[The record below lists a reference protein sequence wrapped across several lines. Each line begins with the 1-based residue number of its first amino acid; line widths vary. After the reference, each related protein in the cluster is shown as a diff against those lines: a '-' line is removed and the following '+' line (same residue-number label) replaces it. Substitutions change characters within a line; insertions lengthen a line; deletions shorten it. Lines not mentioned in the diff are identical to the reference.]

1 MKEMSGC
8 CKQNKLQVMNEH
20 NKRNRKN
27 EPDANDTHKRMTRTA
42 RNTIEES
49 SEDCKLK
56 LEQRTETHAKRIETK
71 RNFAKKT

>member
-1 MKEMSGC
+1 MKAMSGC

-27 EPDANDTHKRMTRTA
+27 EPDVNDTHKRMTRTA

-49 SEDCKLK
+49 SEDSNLK
-56 LEQRTETHAKRIETK
+56 LD
-71 RNFAKKT
+71 